1 MRLSP
6 ALGSMLDINSCCG
19 SMLLSELRLAWLGSS
34 FATFQ
39 VMSVSLIKAHMP
51 PAVLW
56 LRVHG
61 ELGRQQ
67 RANLMAVCA
76 SWFDTVFVVFKA
88 FHVLLPLL
96 ASSVS
101 TESDQAS
108 VSSVFD
114 LWKQHLS
121 LKIAS

>member
-76 SWFDTVFVVFKA
+76 SWFDTVLLFLKLFMYSYLYWQVVYPQSQTKPA
-88 FHVLLPLL
+88 FLLCLTYGNNIYP
-96 ASSVS
+96 
-101 TESDQAS
+101 
-108 VSSVFD
+108 
-114 LWKQHLS
+114 
-121 LKIAS
+121 